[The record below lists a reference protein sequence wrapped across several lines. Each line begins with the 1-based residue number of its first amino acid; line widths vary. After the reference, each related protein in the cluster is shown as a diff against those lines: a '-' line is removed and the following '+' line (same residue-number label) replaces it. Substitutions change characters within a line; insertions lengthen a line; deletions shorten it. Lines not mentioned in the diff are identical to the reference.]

1 VLDVLVPEV
10 LTQDYRIQL
19 GASFV
24 EKMHE
29 GVSNSRDLILFTHDY
44 LQSPSTRKEFTSFEA
59 QRLRSLE
66 HRHIVVLRCDDAP
79 LVGLLSDNVYQ
90 TLVGIVDAAERK
102 RRIIAAAV
110 QPNKVSA
117 YVVPRPSKKATVFEI
132 QSTVACNWT
141 DPRFQIRL
149 SGIGPTA
156 DVKWSR
162 SITVYGCPAP
172 DHQPRSSSPQA
183 GGAEWLKDARGSPE
197 VVGARTA
204 SPRMGLAIRYGQV
217 AVRASA
223 QGQSSCEL

>member
-1 VLDVLVPEV
+1 MGTPQQERSAGHRADFERERDRADRTVTSETARAIARNIAPCAGCSCARGPHARLPHPAWRELRREDARGGEQLTRPHPFHARLPAVPFHAQGV
-10 LTQDYRIQL
+10 HQL
-19 GASFV
+19 RGSAPAEPGA
-24 EKMHE
+24 
-29 GVSNSRDLILFTHDY
+29 
-44 LQSPSTRKEFTSFEA
+44 
-59 QRLRSLE
+59 
-66 HRHIVVLRCDDAP
+66 
-79 LVGLLSDNVYQ
+79 
-90 TLVGIVDAAERK
+90 
-102 RRIIAAAV
+102 
-110 QPNKVSA
+110 
-117 YVVPRPSKKATVFEI
+117 VVPRPSKKATVFEI